1 MRERAV
7 LKLGLWGKLFL
18 FLLVCG
24 VAATGA
30 TAYFSYRQAKI
41 TLEDGMVSHLT
52 SIRDIKRKQIELIF
66 KDRLAETE
74 TLASIPYLTVNFN
87 KVCALTSKAP
97 ALNLVSPNIKAL
109 LELFERSAL
118 IFKEKLSIYDVLLVN
133 HTGLVVYSIIKEP
146 DLGVNLLKD
155 ESLDKELTRSLKLGL
170 EQPTISELTQ
180 YSPSGGMLSL
190 FFIAPVKGHDGGVCG
205 ALVAQVDTQSVDRI
219 MSERSGLGA
228 TGETIIAGSDGYLRS
243 DSRFSTLRGALTQRA
258 GAAMT
263 KVTAEGLEGAAWLED
278 YRGRRA
284 LTAYAPLNIHGL
296 HWSLLAKIDE
306 AELMAPLDKL
316 RTRYLQGAVGLAL
329 AVALVSFVIARRHT
343 APLLALERRLRRMA
357 RTGEYGEV
365 MESASGGEVGSLV
378 ASFNALSGALAEKTR
393 GLEMELSE
401 RRDTQRRLTQS
412 ELRYRGLFNSTQEG
426 VVVYRDGGILDAN
439 AAVARM
445 FGYDPAPTQPLKGM
459 DLLEFMAPPWRAE
472 MAHRLRI
479 AMELD
484 VGDIGPYEVTGLRKD
499 GEQVELEAVARPFVY
514 EERRALL
521 VLFRDITARKRAEA
535 ESRRGEER
543 LRGAFRQA
551 AIGQLVATLDGRFAA
566 VNPALI
572 KTLGYREEE
581 LLGMG
586 FADITPPDERC
597 VLEDERLPRLLDG
610 TLESFTAEKRYQA
623 RDGETLWGMTHL
635 SLARGGQGEPMVFV
649 AQLQDITAQKRV
661 SLELLGKNRLLD
673 AITHSLSMF
682 IASGPS
688 RKVFEDLLEALIS
701 LTGSE
706 FGFIAE
712 YFMDEEARPYLRMMA
727 LSNIAWSDQTLE
739 LYHKM
744 SQQDFRFYDLDSL
757 QAACVRVGGPV
768 ITNDPARSPHS
779 KGLPEGH
786 PPLRSFMGLPI
797 FRRGQIMGCVG
808 VANRPGGYSEELA
821 AFLEPF
827 LTTCGNIYEAMRVER
842 ERAQAE
848 ATRRN
853 AEERIRLVV
862 EGVGAVIWEYDPS
875 TDCFTFIGGRAEEL
889 FGYPVSDWLEPGF
902 WRHHIHGPDRDTAV
916 NFCSAAYRRGE
927 DHSFEY
933 RFLAR
938 GGVPIWVRDIV
949 QVMRD
954 GAGAPVGM
962 RGMLIDISA
971 RKRAE
976 ELVRES
982 EEKYRTL
989 VETAADAIFIAD
1001 AATGDIVDANRAAED
1016 LTGLPRAKLIGLNQ
1030 WRLHPPEEQE
1040 RYQQLFRA
1048 YAAMAKGAPIQIEVQ
1063 RSDNGRR
1070 VPVEV
1075 TSSSFEISGRRLILG
1090 AFRDITE
1097 RKKAEEDLRRAKDAA
1112 EEATRLKDKFV
1123 SLVAHDLKSPLAS
1136 GLGLLRLV
1144 TQDRDALPKQRHR
1157 EMLRHTGENME
1168 YILDMIDGLLD
1179 ITRLQTGKITPRIS
1193 RVDASY
1199 MTAVAVGSFSH
1210 AARAKGVVL
1219 RNLVPEGA
1227 MVYADPALFGEV
1239 LNNLIS
1245 NAIKFC
1251 AEGDTVQIAIPEG
1264 RPNVISISDNGPGV
1278 SDELLPHLFRHE
1290 IRTSTVGT
1298 AGERGT
1304 GLGLPYSHDIMA
1316 AHGGDLTV
1324 EKREGGGVAFHAILP
1339 ETCEACAPGG
1349 PC

>member
-1 MRERAV
+1 MLERTAV
-7 LKLGLWGKLFL
+7 KLGLWGKLFL
-18 FLLVCG
+18 FLLVG
-24 VAATGA
+24 GLAATGA
-30 TAYFSYRQAKI
+30 TAYFSYHQARI
-41 TLEDGMVSHLT
+41 TLEEGMAAHLV
-52 SIRDIKRKQIELIF
+52 SIRDVKRHQIERIF
-66 KDRLAETE
+66 EDRLAETE
-74 TLASIPYLTVNFN
+74 TLASIPFLTANFN
-87 KVCALTSKAP
+87 KICALTSNDPKV
-97 ALNLVSPNIKAL
+97 NLSSTNIKAL
-109 LELFERSAL
+109 LEPFELSVL

-133 HTGLVVYSIIKEP
+133 HAGLVVYSIIKEP
-146 DLGVNLLKD
+146 DLGKNLVKD
-155 ESLDKELTRSLKLGL
+155 ESVDRELTRSLKLGFD
-170 EQPTISELTQ
+170 QPTISDLTQ
-180 YSPSGGMLSL
+180 YSPSGGMLSM
-190 FFIAPVKGHDGGVCG
+190 FFISPIRGHNGGVCG
-205 ALVAQVDTQSVDRI
+205 ALVAQVDTQPVDRI
-219 MSERSGLGA
+219 MAERSGLGA
-228 TGETIIAGSDGYLRS
+228 TGETIIVGSDGYFRS
-243 DSRFSTLRGALTQRA
+243 DSRFSALHGALIQRA
-258 GAAMT
+258 GGPMT
-263 KVTAEGLEGAAWLED
+263 KVASEGPEGTAWLHD
-278 YRGRRA
+278 YRGQRVLA
-284 LTAYAPLNIHGL
+284 AYAPLKIPGL
-296 HWSLLAKIDE
+296 NWSLLAKIDE
-306 AELMAPLDKL
+306 AELMAPLDQL
-316 RTRYLQGAVGLAL
+316 RARYLQGSVALAL
-329 AVALVSFVIARRHT
+329 AVALVSFVVARRHT
-343 APLLALERRLRRMA
+343 APLLALERRLRQMA
-357 RTGEYGEV
+357 RTGVYGEV
-365 MESASGGEVGSLV
+365 MERAGGDEVGSLIG
-378 ASFNALSGALAEKTR
+378 SFNTLSGALAEKTR
-393 GLEMELSE
+393 SLETELSE
-401 RRDTQRRLTQS
+401 RLDAQRRLTHS
-412 ELRYRGLFNSTQEG
+412 ELRYRGLFNSTLEG
-426 VVVYRDGGILDAN
+426 VVVYGDGAILDAN
-439 AAVARM
+439 AAVARI
-445 FGYDPAPTQPLKGM
+445 FGYDPAGTQTLKGM

-472 MAHRLRI
+472 MARRLRI

-521 VLFRDITARKRAEA
+521 VLFRDITARKKAEA

-543 LRGAFRQA
+543 LRSAFRQA

-572 KTLGYREEE
+572 KTLGYREEDM
-581 LLGMG
+581 LGLC
-586 FADITPPDERC
+586 FADITPPDERS

-610 TLESFTAEKRYQA
+610 SLESFAAEKRYRA
-623 RDGETLWGMTHL
+623 SNGEVLWGMTHL
-635 SLARGGQGEPMVFV
+635 SMARGERGEPLVFV
-649 AQLQDITAQKRV
+649 VQIQDITAQKRV
-661 SLELLGKNRLLD
+661 SLELLSKNRLLD

-688 RKVFEDLLEALIS
+688 KKVFEDLLEALIS

-712 YFMDEEARPYLRMMA
+712 YFMDEDARPYMRMMA
-727 LSNIAWSDQTLE
+727 LSNIAWNAHTLE

-768 ITNDPARSPHS
+768 ITNDPARSPYS

-786 PPLRSFMGLPI
+786 PELRSFMGLPI

-808 VANRPGGYSEELA
+808 MANRPGGYNEELA

-827 LTTCGNIYEAMRVER
+827 LTTCGNIYEAMRVDR
-842 ERAQAE
+842 ARAQAE
-848 ATRRN
+848 ATRRS

-862 EGVGAVIWEYDPS
+862 EGVGAVIWEYDPL
-875 TDCFTFIGGRAEEL
+875 TDSFTFIGGRAEEL
-889 FGYPVSDWLEPGF
+889 FGYPAEEWKDPGF
-902 WRHHIHGPDRDTAV
+902 WRSHIYDPDRDTAV
-916 NFCSAAYRRGE
+916 NFCTSAYRRGE

-949 QVMRD
+949 QVLRD

-1001 AATGDIVDANRAAED
+1001 AATGEIVDANRAAED
-1016 LTGLPRAKLIGLNQ
+1016 LIGLPRAKLIGINQ
-1030 WRLHPPEEQE
+1030 WRLHPPEERE
-1040 RYQQLFRA
+1040 RYEQMFRA
-1048 YAAMAKGAPIQIEVQ
+1048 YAGLRKGEPIQMEIQ
-1063 RSDNGRR
+1063 RSDDGRR

-1075 TSSSFEISGRRLILG
+1075 TSSTFEIAGRRLILG

-1097 RKKAEEDLRRAKDAA
+1097 RKKADEELRRAKDAA

-1144 TQDRDALPKQRHR
+1144 TQDKEALPKQRHR

-1210 AARAKGVVL
+1210 AARAKGIVL
-1219 RNLVPEGA
+1219 RNLAPEGA

-1251 AEGDTVQIAIPEG
+1251 SEGNTIQIAIPEG
-1264 RPNVISISDNGPGV
+1264 RPNVITVSDDGQGV
-1278 SDELLPHLFRHE
+1278 SDELMPFLFRHE
-1290 IRTSTVGT
+1290 VRTSTVGT

-1316 AHGGDLTV
+1316 RGGRHCVLRRPARNLRRLPARIALLT
-1324 EKREGGGVAFHAILP
+1324 
-1339 ETCEACAPGG
+1339 
-1349 PC
+1349 